1 MAMVSKGAAILVK
14 DADAAVELVPK
25 AMEIIQNKQT
35 LAELGGN
42 MLRLSVTDAADRI
55 ARKVH
60 ELALQNVKASNRN

>member
-1 MAMVSKGAAILVK
+1 
-14 DADAAVELVPK
+14 VPK